1 MKIFHRQ
8 IWMGLK
14 GYSRQEGHTR
24 GSKAW
29 RFEIAWHI
37 EAFQMSLCASFM
49 VYKEGLGER

>member
-1 MKIFHRQ
+1 
-8 IWMGLK
+8 MGLK